1 MGTKNIDFVFRLRRM
16 TTEQLHA
23 ERKKLAREII
33 RSVYVGF
40 VVWILLVL
48 CLLALPKAIK
58 AEDLTQALDHSRLA
72 FGLAAFAYLLSTL
85 VIFSVFGS
93 MQQSAQ
99 TKIWFI
105 DLILSEKMDSDSPVM
120 TPPDTSKYR

>member
-1 MGTKNIDFVFRLRRM
+1 MGTKHSDFVFQLRLM

-23 ERKKLAREII
+23 ERKKQAREII
-33 RSVYVGF
+33 RCVYLVL

-48 CLLALPKAIK
+48 CFFALPKAINV
-58 AEDLTQALDHSRLA
+58 EDWTQAIEHSRLA
-72 FGLAAFAYLLSTL
+72 FGLAAFAYFLSTL
-85 VIFSVFGS
+85 GIASVFGS

-105 DLILSEKMDSDSPVM
+105 DLILSEKMDASSPVM
-120 TPPDTSKYR
+120 TPPETSK